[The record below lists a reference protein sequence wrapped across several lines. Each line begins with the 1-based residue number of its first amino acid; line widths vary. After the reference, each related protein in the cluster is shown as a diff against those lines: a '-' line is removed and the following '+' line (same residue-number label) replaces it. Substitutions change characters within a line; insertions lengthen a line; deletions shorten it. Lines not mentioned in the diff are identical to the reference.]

1 MPQFE
6 LAFEPSPTSLED
18 TESTAV
24 GSVNLIG
31 LLRDKSPSAEDSHP
45 EIGSGNGKKKPT
57 KTLRILKARLVKAK
71 AILLTISEERLG
83 GKANFIGVPRRML
96 PSIRE
101 MVNQDERDI
110 MTIFPTSITTD
121 RAIEVF
127 FCEQN
132 IGDSLFADSILL

>member
-1 MPQFE
+1 MTQFE
-6 LAFEPSPTSLED
+6 LTFEPSPSSLED
-18 TESTAV
+18 AESTAV

-31 LLRDKSPSAEDSHP
+31 IVRDKSPSSEDSHP
-45 EIGSGNGKKKPT
+45 EIGSGNGKKKST
-57 KTLRILKARLVKAK
+57 KTLRLLKARLVKAK